1 MTLFSL
7 PGLTKLDH
15 KVYLK
20 PDEIYLDGK
29 ESRSFL
35 QLTMKEEV
43 EEDKRLAAMGLTSY
57 KATQNGP
64 DDTFTTYS
72 HHSETSGL

>member
-15 KVYLK
+15 KVDLK
-20 PDEIYLDGK
+20 PDEIYLDEK

-43 EEDKRLAAMGLTSY
+43 EETRDW
-57 KATQNGP
+57 QP
-64 DDTFTTYS
+64 WD
-72 HHSETSGL
+72 